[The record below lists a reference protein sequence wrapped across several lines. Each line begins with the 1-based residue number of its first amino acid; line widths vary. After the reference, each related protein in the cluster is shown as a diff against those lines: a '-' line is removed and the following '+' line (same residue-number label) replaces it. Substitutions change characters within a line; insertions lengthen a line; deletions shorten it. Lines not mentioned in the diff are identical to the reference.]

1 MIYYIHLVLEIFSR
15 FLTYIILVILLL
27 VSVAFITLMEQNILG
42 RIQIRFGPIKVG
54 YLGILQPFADAVK
67 LFVKETIFP
76 YTRLISF
83 FFLIPVLSLFLVLS
97 LWLRIPLKFG
107 GVNFEFRILYFICIR
122 GAGTFPILAAGWAS
136 NSKYS
141 LLGGLRAVAQIISYE
156 VSLITVLLRFIWLR
170 SSFDFFIII
179 RSSFFFINLL
189 VYFPLRFIWFA
200 SILAETNR
208 TPYDF
213 SEGESEL
220 VSGFN
225 TEYRAGGFTLIFM
238 SEYARIIFIRILF
251 SILFLSGGRGVL
263 LVLKG
268 FIIRFMFVWVRGT
281 MPRFRYDKLI
291 NLAWKR
297 FLPVRLLI
305 LMYFLLF

>member
-1 MIYYIHLVLEIFSR
+1 MVIF
-15 FLTYIILVILLL
+15 LLIR
-27 VSVAFITLMEQNILG
+27 VAFITLIEQNILG
-42 RIQIRFGPIKVG
+42 RIQIRFGPLKVG
-54 YLGILQPFADAVK
+54 YLGLLQPFADAVK
-67 LFVKETIFP
+67 LFVKETILP
-76 YTRLISF
+76 YTRLLSF
-83 FFLIPVLSLFLVLS
+83 FFLIPALSLFLVLR
-97 LWLRIPLKFG
+97 LWIVLPLKFG
-107 GVNFEFRILYFICIR
+107 GINFEFRILYFVCVR
-122 GAGTFPILAAGWAS
+122 GAGTFPILAAGWRS

-170 SSFDFFIII
+170 NSFNFLRVINN
-179 RSSFFFINLL
+179 SFFFLNLL
-189 VYFPLRFIWFA
+189 VYFPLSLVWFA

-225 TEYRAGGFTLIFM
+225 TEYRAGGFTLIFI

-251 SILFLSGGRGVL
+251 SILFLSSSSRFL
-263 LVLKG
+263 LILKG
-268 FIIRFMFVWVRGT
+268 FIIRFIFVWVRGT
-281 MPRFRYDKLI
+281 IPRFRYDKLI

-297 FLPVRLLI
+297 FLPISLLALI
-305 LMYFLLF
+305 YYLLF